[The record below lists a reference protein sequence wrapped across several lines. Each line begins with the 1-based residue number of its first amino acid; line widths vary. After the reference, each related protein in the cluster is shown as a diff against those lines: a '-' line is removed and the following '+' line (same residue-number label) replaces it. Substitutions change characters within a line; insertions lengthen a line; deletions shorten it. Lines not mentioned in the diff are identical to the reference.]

1 MLTVLRQALALLVP
15 AHHCVEGTIVLVA
28 NKQGFGSRTAAT
40 STENGS
46 IHQILANII
55 NVAEYISFKSTQ
67 IYLGCSHHPFPQIYR
82 GRLTTDY
89 QKAKKLMDWKYG
101 CNNGNSYEIIS
112 ILAYLKLF

>member
-55 NVAEYISFKSTQ
+55 NVAEYIHKFIWVAAT
-67 IYLGCSHHPFPQIYR
+67 IHF
-82 GRLTTDY
+82 
-89 QKAKKLMDWKYG
+89 
-101 CNNGNSYEIIS
+101 
-112 ILAYLKLF
+112 LKFIEVD